1 MKEIILS
8 DHVGDQIRKRE
19 TKRQRDF
26 QSGMSG
32 YMTARTRRRAS
43 FRRGMPLLIALFAV
57 LWAAIFYALWQ
68 AADGPQDFA
77 AASGEFILTMAL
89 SSLALAALAFLIGYA
104 IYMFRDRPMLEQS
117 GESENIWRA
126 GKEGEDRVAAALH
139 DVLGDE
145 WTLLRGYK
153 NPAGEID
160 QVLVGPPGVIAIEVK
175 YINGKVHISGDKWTR
190 DKYDNYGNLVE
201 SGVPIRDGGGRSPAA
216 QLNASA
222 SRLQRFLNER
232 SSGAGRV
239 STAVV
244 LAHDKSEIGW
254 AIKPS
259 VNYAFTLNEIQWKG
273 RKNNMFSRPA
283 RFDRNGAGQLVNLI
297 QRDHR
302 YHANGGG
309 RGTRPQQRRQSARRG

>member
-8 DHVGDQIRKRE
+8 DHVGDQVRKRE
-19 TKRQRDF
+19 SKRQGEY
-26 QSGMSG
+26 QSKMSR
-32 YMTARTRRRAS
+32 YKPKRARRQAA
-43 FRRGMPLLIALFAV
+43 FRRGMPILMALFAV
-57 LWAAIFYALWQ
+57 LWAALFFALWQ
-68 AADGPQDFA
+68 AADGMRVFA
-77 AASGEFILTMAL
+77 AADGEFVLTTAL
-89 SSLALAALAFLIGYA
+89 SSLALAGLLFLIGYA
-104 IYMFRDRPMLEQS
+104 IYMFRDRPMLEES

-139 DVLGDE
+139 RILGDE

-160 QVLVGPPGVIAIEVK
+160 QVLVGPPGVVAIEVK
-175 YINGKVHISGDKWTR
+175 YINGKIHISGDRWTR
-190 DKYDNYGNLVE
+190 DRYDNYGNLVE
-201 SGVPIRDGGGRSPAA
+201 SDVPIRDGGGRSPAA

-244 LAHDKSEIGW
+244 LAHDKSEISW

-259 VNYAFTLNEIQWKG
+259 VNYAFTLNEIHWKG

-297 QRDHR
+297 QRDHQ

-309 RGTRPQQRRQSARRG
+309 RGTRPKQRRQAARRG